1 MKGTAG
7 VISNDPITPF
17 IKWQVQ
23 FTMVPLN
30 TFSDQT
36 LTLIIYNCGFSKKVT
51 CAIPLQKQRR
61 KL

>member
-7 VISNDPITPF
+7 VISSDPITPF

-36 LTLIIYNCGFSKKVT
+36 LTLIIYNCGLSKKVT

>member
-7 VISNDPITPF
+7 IISSDPITPF
-17 IKWQVQ
+17 IQWQVQ

>member
-7 VISNDPITPF
+7 VISSDPVTPF

-23 FTMVPLN
+23 LTMVPLN

-51 CAIPLQKQRR
+51 CAILLQKQRR